1 MIRSVVFDAS
11 AIVGFI
17 LDPHGH
23 PLMREMVE
31 DEACE
36 ILVPHVC
43 DLEIASTLRRVVH
56 RRLADADRAAVALRF
71 YKDLPLERFSHVP
84 FLERVFAMRDN
95 FSAYDAVYV
104 ALADVF
110 GACLHTADLQ
120 LARAVREHTGVQVAE
135 V

>member
-1 MIRSVVFDAS
+1 MMQAVVFDAS

-17 LDPHGH
+17 LDPPSH
-23 PLMREMVE
+23 PLVVEMVE
-31 DEACE
+31 NEACE

-43 DLEIASTLRRVVH
+43 DLEIVLALRSVVR
-56 RRLADADRAAVALRF
+56 RRLADADRARAALRH
-71 YKDLPLERFSHVP
+71 YMELPIERLSHLP
-84 FLERVFAMRDN
+84 FLDRVFEMRDN

-104 ALADVF
+104 ALADAF
-110 GACLHTADLQ
+110 EAPFHTADAQ